1 MISLNFVLDFSIDD
15 AVSWRRPQGAENAAA
30 SGDDM
35 NIRKREHAG
44 RILLRQLGIDTADA
58 ARLILEAAEALR
70 LRADAGRSTLILRLR
85 ELLRAG
91 AEALR
96 RREQTRPFAEVA
108 RLSLAARAHRRPL
121 TLRDLHSFTNRLL
134 RLPGVAES
142 PLRSIGADECRR
154 MLESAFGR
162 SAHSYRKGR
171 AILHSIFA
179 YGRRQGWCS
188 ANPVDA
194 IDAPP
199 VREAEEFPCVCV
211 RETEEGRL
219 YDFGSNFSG
228 YVRLKTSAPAG
239 TELILEHAE
248 EIDGALRLKRNGLG
262 IYYPSVPCQ
271 TDKVICAGGEL
282 VWSPK
287 FTYHGFRYVLLRCVQ
302 GKPPAAQLCGVFV
315 HQAAEQTGRFSCDVP
330 LLDRIFAAGI
340 RSSLSNMFYSLTDCP
355 TREKLGWTND
365 AAASAEQLLLH
376 FDCASLF
383 RKIAQ
388 DLADAQRE
396 DGCMPGIVPTDGWGY
411 DIGPVTDAFLYELPY
426 RLYLYAA
433 DTETARFLYP
443 YCLRNLRYLGGRLER
458 GEWFDLGDWT
468 GACNK
473 GDNAPFVQC
482 MLLLFFLK
490 KMLVLAD
497 ALGEEKAELLRM
509 QARFEQKVR
518 EEYLCGGDYTGGGQ
532 TAPAMLLVYGMGE
545 REKLRA
551 RLLDAVRAADTHLDC
566 GMIGTQYIYDAL
578 SLLGEQDLVLRM
590 VCAEGAPSFAHW
602 FSEGATALWET
613 FEGGKTESK
622 NHHMF
627 SNILAWFTKCIAG
640 IRVLR
645 PYEAEIAPLP
655 FAAVKRAEGEV
666 RLLGKTL
673 RVRVERRGKTLRV
686 AAEVPEGIAVYANGK
701 KLPAGTNVFCV
712 PPADGDKDGKKTEQE
727 E

>member
-1 MISLNFVLDFSIDD
+1 MRFIKHPTLRADTGDLFYSPAVRMRRAFYVKD
-15 AVSWRRPQGAENAAA
+15 AGGRAELCVCGLGYGVYYINGVRVTEDRFIAPVSDYEKTLWYNRYDVSA
-30 SGDDM
+30 
-35 NIRKREHAG
+35 
-44 RILLRQLGIDTADA
+44 LLREGENLLCAHLGNGFFNENFESAWGHDRAPWRDA
-58 ARLILEAAEALR
+58 PKLALR
-70 LRADAGRSTLILRLR
+70 LAFAGGCVESDEAFRVSADGALYYNQLRSGEYYDARR
-85 ELLRAG
+85 EEDWLSAAYDDSGWEHAAFDARPPAG
-91 AEALR
+91 AF
-96 RREQTRPFAEVA
+96 RPCV
-108 RLSLAARAHRRPL
+108 
-121 TLRDLHSFTNRLL
+121 
-134 RLPGVAES
+134 
-142 PLRSIGADECRR
+142 C
-154 MLESAFGR
+154 
-162 SAHSYRKGR
+162 
-171 AILHSIFA
+171 
-179 YGRRQGWCS
+179 
-188 ANPVDA
+188 
-194 IDAPP
+194 PP